1 MRGERPST
9 PSPDT
14 RRQFDIW
21 FQQEMARPS
30 QSSHHHH
37 HHQHSH
43 GHGQQQ
49 LLVSRTSPEKN
60 QLNRISP
67 SVANDLSS
75 AVTISDLSAR
85 DVLPPR
91 VRMRT
96 TFDPEQELPR
106 LQRWFSDNQH
116 PTRFQVNFQCRH
128 QQQQKKLDFNRFLCF
143 CLFNSCNCTFKN

>member
-1 MRGERPST
+1 
-9 PSPDT
+9 
-14 RRQFDIW
+14 
-21 FQQEMARPS
+21 MARPNLSS
-30 QSSHHHH
+30 QQQHHLQHHHH
-37 HHQHSH
+37 
-43 GHGQQQ
+43 GQSQQ

-67 SVANDLSS
+67 SVANDLS

-116 PTRFQVNFQCRH
+116 PTRFQVSRFINHNRH
-128 QQQQKKLDFNRFLCF
+128 QQPQPVFHLTDFLKNILYI
-143 CLFNSCNCTFKN
+143 SYNCTFKN